1 MKETDSFN
9 SIVPKDSEPVVE
21 KPSFR
26 DLVFAK
32 NCTNSHG
39 TFKKGDRS
47 RGAFSPALVDSYLKA
62 GILVR
67 RA

>member
-1 MKETDSFN
+1 VAD
-9 SIVPKDSEPVVE
+9 